1 MLFKNLD
8 LIVCTLAWQPN
19 RFKILFTSR
28 IPAALAPLLSMRTLS
43 GIPFEDS
50 ALAKNLVAA
59 GPCLCPVKLGHY
71 FGREG
76 GTRDGSEAI
85 LGRRHSEAAA

>member
-59 GPCLCPVKLGHY
+59 GPFLRSDSIKSRVFPALLTA
-71 FGREG
+71 R
-76 GTRDGSEAI
+76 
-85 LGRRHSEAAA
+85 